1 MGCGRD
7 PGASKH
13 HLFNERG
20 GKNEHESAKLT
31 SSDLQ
36 VVWTLQT
43 HTYRAIWL
51 LFSHT
56 SQTKTCSKPFFPLYI
71 NSYMV
76 WHGSSTKHGRTSAH
90 TYPCEE
96 KKKKKKNPNSMNMQ
110 IRNGSKTTHS
120 RCLPWLTGTE
130 WPVFAYCTW
139 QTRMFYGR
147 NKTQQG
153 VPL

>member
-56 SQTKTCSKPFFPLYI
+56 SQTKTCSKPFFPPSILI
-71 NSYMV
+71 
-76 WHGSSTKHGRTSAH
+76 H
-90 TYPCEE
+90 TWFDMAVPQNMAEQAPTLILV
-96 KKKKKKNPNSMNMQ
+96 KRRKKKKNPNSMNMQ